1 MSKLTFL
8 AGLAIAAAL
17 AGCTQPGGRT
27 TEGGRILTG
36 AVAGAAISDLT
47 GNDPLTGAAIGGLA
61 GATCDDLNVSLC
73 Q

>member
-8 AGLAIAAAL
+8 AGLAIVAVL
-17 AGCTQPGGRT
+17 SGCMQPGGGT

-36 AVAGAAISDLT
+36 AVAGAAISELT
-47 GNDPLTGAAIGGLA
+47 GNDALTGAALGGLA
-61 GATCDDLNVSLC
+61 GATCDDLNVALC